1 MAKPTLNLQS
11 MEEEKI
17 EAFSKGSQL
26 AERGNTAKGGRPK
39 VEDAEKVNKGMSVY
53 FTAEERETV
62 NTYCK
67 HISFSSLV
75 KQKKKKKGIL

>member
-26 AERGNTAKGGRPK
+26 AERGNAAKGGRPK

-62 NTYCK
+62 KAYCR

-75 KQKKKKKGIL
+75 KQLLAEKGIL